1 MFPYFLYRN
10 FIRPMLFMMDA
21 ERAHDLMISAGKTLS
36 KEPFKSIF
44 SQKVED
50 SPAEVMGLKFRNP
63 VGLAAGLDKNGDA
76 IDFFGA
82 LGFGFIEVGTVTP
95 KPQEGNQK
103 PRLFR
108 VYEAEGIIN
117 RMGFNNKGV
126 DYLVSNLK
134 RSTYDGVIGVSIGKN
149 ESTPIE
155 HAVDDYLECMT
166 KVYPCADYIAVNIS
180 CPNTPDLTDLQQAES
195 FSKLIGPL
203 KEKQKELADKHGTY
217 VPLVVK
223 ISPDLYDN
231 ELRALCSACLEQKV
245 DGITCTNT
253 TVSRDVIHGMT
264 HANEWGGLSGQPLF
278 HKSTR
283 VLKLVS
289 DMVDNSIPLIG
300 VGGISNAVQARE
312 QIDAGASLVQIFT
325 SLIYDGPK
333 VIRDIVNHL

>member
-1 MFPYFLYRN
+1 MFPYFLYRSLV
-10 FIRPMLFMMDA
+10 RPFLFQMGA
-21 ERAHDLMISAGKTLS
+21 EHAHDMMINLGKTFS
-36 KEPFKSIF
+36 KDPLRRLI

-50 SPAEVMGLKFRNP
+50 SPVEVMGLKFKNP
-63 VGLAAGLDKNGDA
+63 LGLAAGLDKNGEA

-95 KPQEGNQK
+95 KPQSGNPK

-126 DYLVSNLK
+126 DYLLANLK
-134 RSTYDGVIGVSIGKN
+134 RSTYEGVIGVSIGKN
-149 ESTPIE
+149 ETTPID
-155 HAVDDYLECMT
+155 HAVDDYIECMS
-166 KVYPCADYIAVNIS
+166 KVYPYADYIAVNIS

-195 FSKLIGPL
+195 FTKLICPL
-203 KEKQKELADKHGTY
+203 KDKQRELADKYGTY

-231 ELRALCSACLEQKV
+231 ELRSLCGVCLEQKV
-245 DGITCTNT
+245 DGICCTNT
-253 TVSRDVIHGMT
+253 TVSRDVIHGMV

-312 QIDAGASLVQIFT
+312 KIDAGANLVQIYT
-325 SLIYDGPK
+325 SLIYDGPR
-333 VIRDIVNHL
+333 VIRDIVNNI